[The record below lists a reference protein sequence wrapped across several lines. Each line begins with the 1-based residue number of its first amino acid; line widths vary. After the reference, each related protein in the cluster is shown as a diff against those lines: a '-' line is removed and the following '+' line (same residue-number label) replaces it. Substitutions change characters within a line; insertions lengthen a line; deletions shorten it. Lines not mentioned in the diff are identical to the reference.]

1 MSSPVR
7 RALRRVRLAAA
18 VGRDVVAVRRALAGR
33 PLPDAI
39 ALVGAVPS
47 VGTAV
52 WPVPMLS
59 RAVDRCLIWGP
70 VRTRCLIRA
79 MVLYRLLRRQGAPAQ
94 VVIGLQ
100 PAAATPDA
108 HAWVEIDG
116 RDVGPSPGRSGHD
129 ELARYP

>member
-1 MSSPVR
+1 MSRPVR
-7 RALRRVRLAAA
+7 LALRRVRLAAA
-18 VGRDVVAVRRALAGR
+18 VGRDVVAVRRALAR
-33 PLPDAI
+33 HPLPDAI
-39 ALVGAVPS
+39 ALAGSVPS
-47 VGTAV
+47 VGAT

-116 RDVGPSPGRSGHD
+116 RDVGPYPGRSGHD